1 MDEWDIE
8 AAFYVEKKGI
18 EPDKAR
24 TVVILRWMYFGDFR
38 PLAAAPTLRI

>member
-1 MDEWDIE
+1 VDEWDIE